1 MSLVTTSNF
10 KEYYNALVLK
20 QQSPSVEELFLAICR
35 SEINERHKLERA
47 EFHHFEDVL
56 HCAGIFVADKK
67 RREKNVVPTGLRPAQ
82 IEAWYK
88 SREIYFPEMVPKAI
102 PKPIRS
108 LGPPGYPH
116 IKVRE
121 LFLEESEIR
130 NWIVGVEIRLRED
143 IIRKG
148 GNSIMAIKELK
159 LIHAHEDRGRN
170 RILSEEAEEF
180 ATIRKSLFLAAPP
193 DYFRQKVIERY
204 GATDTACI
212 EDRELTIE
220 ELEERAR
227 QVLEN
232 EEVNGARKIQDYIDF
247 IFSAY
252 FHILNHTEIVGRQ
265 AIEDRHQEEIFT
277 LIAHACRRTSGI
289 LYYCTPAVVF
299 YSGTYCPVLKALTQA
314 KMIECASVEKPVVY
328 TGGTVS
334 MDS

>member
-1 MSLVTTSNF
+1 MALATVSNF
-10 KEYYNALVLK
+10 KEYYNAVVLK
-20 QQSPSVEELFLAICR
+20 QQHPSVEELFLAICR
-35 SEINERHKLERA
+35 TEVTERHKLERA

-56 HCAGIFVADKK
+56 HCAGILVADKK
-67 RREKNVVPTGLRPAQ
+67 RREKNVVPPGLRPAQ

-108 LGPPGYPH
+108 LGPAGYPH

-121 LFLEESEIR
+121 LFLEEVEIR
-130 NWIVGVEIRLRED
+130 NWIVGVEVRLRED

-148 GNSIMAIKELK
+148 GNSIMAIRELK

-170 RILSEEAEEF
+170 RFLSEEAEEF
-180 ATIRKSLFLAAPP
+180 AIIRKSLFLAAPP

-204 GATDTACI
+204 GVTNTACI

-220 ELEERAR
+220 DLEERAR
-227 QVLEN
+227 QVLEKEKAQ
-232 EEVNGARKIQDYIDF
+232 EERKIQEYIDF

-265 AIEDRHQEEIFT
+265 TIQENHKEEIFT
-277 LIAHACRRTSGI
+277 LITHTCRRSSGI
-289 LYYCTPAVVF
+289 LYYYTPAVVF
-299 YSGTYCPVLKALTQA
+299 YSGTYAPLLKALAQE
-314 KMIECASVEKPVVY
+314 KMIECANIEKPVVY

-334 MDS
+334 IDS